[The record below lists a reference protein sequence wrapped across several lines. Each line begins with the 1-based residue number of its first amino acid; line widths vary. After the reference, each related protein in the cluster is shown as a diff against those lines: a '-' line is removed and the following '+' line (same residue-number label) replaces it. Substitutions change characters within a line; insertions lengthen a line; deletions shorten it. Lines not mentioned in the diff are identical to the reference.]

1 MRWHDPFRRC
11 KRKMP
16 NGRKG
21 KKWPMTLRQKQILDY
36 YRDGFTTKR
45 IAEKMEISVQTL
57 YTHLKRIYYK
67 LEVHNIKDAIDSKRC
82 NKEGIGIDA

>member
-11 KRKMP
+11 KRVMP

-21 KKWPMTLRQKQILDY
+21 KKWPMTPRQRQILEY
-36 YRDGFTTKR
+36 YREGFTTKR

-67 LEVHNIKDAIDSKRC
+67 LEVHNIKDAIESKRC